1 MSCCHAVT
9 TATTEAPAANE
20 WPGWRGAGGWETV
33 YILEGAC
40 SRGLVSARLRTT
52 EEEEEEEEAN
62 VNASGCT
69 WNLRPTALQRGTKR
83 GLAMETYGNG
93 SYTTGGTPITTK
105 TRSFKSHLRHPD
117 ETPGH
122 TGRPEG
128 MAGGW
133 RVRQTSTDAVQY
145 EILG

>member
-1 MSCCHAVT
+1 MASYSIHPSSGGKKK
-9 TATTEAPAANE
+9 APAANE

-33 YILEGAC
+33 YILERAC

-52 EEEEEEEEAN
+52 EEEEEEAN

-93 SYTTGGTPITTK
+93 SG
-105 TRSFKSHLRHPD
+105 LD
-117 ETPGH
+117 
-122 TGRPEG
+122 
-128 MAGGW
+128 
-133 RVRQTSTDAVQY
+133 
-145 EILG
+145 

>member
-1 MSCCHAVT
+1 MAGAGCPDHRSQGAK
-9 TATTEAPAANE
+9 EAPAANE

-33 YILEGAC
+33 YISERAC

-52 EEEEEEEEAN
+52 EEEEEEEAN
-62 VNASGCT
+62 VNASGRT

-83 GLAMETYGNG
+83 GLAMETHGNG
-93 SYTTGGTPITTK
+93 YQQLQKP
-105 TRSFKSHLRHPD
+105 RRPPD